1 MYSKVMVNVFRIA
14 VIAVVIIA
22 ILGTVA
28 GFAAFKG
35 ILDTTTPIELAVL
48 EVKGYT
54 STSLYSD
61 GTIAQNF
68 AGPSA
73 NRIEITMEQVPD
85 SVKYAFMAA
94 EDHRFYEHN
103 GIDIRTI
110 FRSGFSLFREGANPG
125 GSTFTQQLIKN
136 QVFGGG
142 GETYFIDK
150 VQRKIQEQYLAIN
163 LEHVS
168 SKDEIFAYYLNM
180 VNLGNRT
187 YGVETASLGYFGK
200 SVSELTVSEAAVLAA
215 IPLSPTRMN
224 PITHPEE
231 NAKRRES
238 TLRNMLE
245 YGFITEEE
253 FNEAMGDDVYT
264 RIAENSN
271 NNEKVEIGQYSYF
284 TDAMLT
290 ELYRDLQERLGYTYE
305 EAKNLVFYGGITI
318 YTTQVLNHLLP
329 GGLRR

>member
-1 MYSKVMVNVFRIA
+1 MV
-14 VIAVVIIA
+14 
-22 ILGTVA
+22 
-28 GFAAFKG
+28 
-35 ILDTTTPIELAVL
+35 
-48 EVKGYT
+48 
-54 STSLYSD
+54 SC
-61 GTIAQNF
+61 
-68 AGPSA
+68 
-73 NRIEITMEQVPD
+73 
-85 SVKYAFMAA
+85 
-94 EDHRFYEHN
+94 
-103 GIDIRTI
+103 
-110 FRSGFSLFREGANPG
+110 
-125 GSTFTQQLIKN
+125 
-136 QVFGGG
+136 
-142 GETYFIDK
+142 
-150 VQRKIQEQYLAIN
+150 

-200 SVSELTVSEAAVLAA
+200 SVSELTISEAAVLAA

-253 FNEAMGDDVYT
+253 FNEAMSDDVYT

-290 ELYRDLQERLGYTYE
+290 ERIRWKQYL
-305 EAKNLVFYGGITI
+305 TI
-318 YTTQVLNHLLP
+318 Q
-329 GGLRR
+329 